1 MTRTKEL
8 VELLAF
14 VFNAHDQ
21 QPTKP
26 SKAVRKWDGVTPYG
40 VHPTWCAMALLQ
52 EPSVNEELRWNG
64 AFALLLHDVLEDTT
78 AGLPA
83 GTSARVAELVE
94 GMTFESSDVEM
105 EAVWERSS
113 EIRLL
118 KLYDKV
124 SNLLDGAWMSASKR
138 ERYLAYTQRL
148 ADDVEAN
155 FGLLSIVRQA
165 RSL

>member
-1 MTRTKEL
+1 
-8 VELLAF
+8 
-14 VFNAHDQ
+14 
-21 QPTKP
+21 
-26 SKAVRKWDGVTPYG
+26 
-40 VHPTWCAMALLQ
+40 MAILQ
-52 EPSVNEELRWNG
+52 EPSVNEELRWEG

-78 AGLPA
+78 AGLPV

-105 EAVWERSS
+105 ETVWERSA

-124 SNLLDGAWMSASKR
+124 SNLLDGAWMSTAKR
-138 ERYLAYTQRL
+138 ERYLAYTLRL